1 MRYFLHLW
9 SKDLFRI
16 EFVAYE
22 DVVSGG
28 IVKFI
33 YAVISKEPVR
43 ILVITFTRVVG
54 RGVRDVVV
62 TRRAMVGIVFVV
74 GSAIGGVV
82 W

>member
-1 MRYFLHLW
+1 MGHCIHCQSR
-9 SKDLFRI
+9 SGQNLF
-16 EFVAYE
+16 FAYDE
-22 DVVSGG
+22 VVSGG
-28 IVKFI
+28 IVEFI
-33 YAVISKEPVR
+33 YVVIRKEPVG
-43 ILVITFTRVVG
+43 IAVVASVVVVG